1 MIYWFTGQPGSG
13 KTVLASALKT
23 HLPNSFHVD
32 GDDLRAIFDN
42 KDYSQ
47 AGRLKNIDLA
57 QKISNFLQNKG
68 HDVVVSLV
76 SPYRGQ
82 REEYKTKMGDL
93 IKEFYVLTTEVR
105 GRESFHVQDYE
116 PPLENYLQI
125 DTTNVSVEEC
135 IIKIKDYAKL
145 D

>member
-13 KTVLASALKT
+13 KTVLASALKI
-23 HLPNSFHVD
+23 HLTNSFHVD

-76 SPYRGQ
+76 SPYREQ
-82 REEYKTKMGDL
+82 REEFKKKMGEE
-93 IKEFYVLTTEVR
+93 IKEFHILTTEIR
-105 GRESFHVQDYE
+105 GRESFHVSDYE
-116 PPLENYLQI
+116 PPLENFVSV
-125 DTTNVSVEEC
+125 DTTNDSELETLNE
-135 IIKIKDYAKL
+135 ILNNLKF
-145 D
+145 